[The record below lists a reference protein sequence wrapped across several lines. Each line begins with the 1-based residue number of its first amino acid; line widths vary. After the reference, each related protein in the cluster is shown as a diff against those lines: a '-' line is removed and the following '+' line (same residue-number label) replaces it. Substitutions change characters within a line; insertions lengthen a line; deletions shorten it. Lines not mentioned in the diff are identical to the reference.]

1 MQPFAVIFDFNGTM
15 LFDTPLQYQAW
26 NMIAEQTIGK
36 SIGIDT
42 FLRTANGRSSA
53 ETVDIF
59 WGKSLT
65 KDEKQA
71 LISNKRQAYKH
82 LCLTHPELFH
92 LAAGIPEVLDLL
104 KKYNIPFTIATS
116 SNPASVDFYYEKLEL
131 RRYRLYGWQFSR
143 KTGTGYLLCGG
154 EGSAYESGELYCD

>member
-71 LISNKRQAYKH
+71 LISNKRQNKIYNKKIW
-82 LCLTHPELFH
+82 LIKSWKIINKT
-92 LAAGIPEVLDLL
+92 DLKND
-104 KKYNIPFTIATS
+104 KKRSTTS
-116 SNPASVDFYYEKLEL
+116 SYHLTQGA
-131 RRYRLYGWQFSR
+131 RRIT
-143 KTGTGYLLCGG
+143 K
-154 EGSAYESGELYCD
+154 

>member
-59 WGKSLT
+59 WGK
-65 KDEKQA
+65 
-71 LISNKRQAYKH
+71 ISDKGR
-82 LCLTHPELFH
+82 E
-92 LAAGIPEVLDLL
+92 
-104 KKYNIPFTIATS
+104 
-116 SNPASVDFYYEKLEL
+116 ASVNFK
-131 RRYRLYGWQFSR
+131 
-143 KTGTGYLLCGG
+143 
-154 EGSAYESGELYCD
+154 

>member
-36 SIGIDT
+36 SIGIDM

-59 WGKSLT
+59 
-65 KDEKQA
+65 
-71 LISNKRQAYKH
+71 
-82 LCLTHPELFH
+82 
-92 LAAGIPEVLDLL
+92 
-104 KKYNIPFTIATS
+104 
-116 SNPASVDFYYEKLEL
+116 
-131 RRYRLYGWQFSR
+131 
-143 KTGTGYLLCGG
+143 
-154 EGSAYESGELYCD
+154 